1 MALYT
6 RTGPGAVMRLRREGL
21 DIRRGAGAA
30 PLRVALLNLMPDKR
44 QAERQTARLLAQCAV
59 DVSLSLFLAP
69 GHRPRGESPSYLA
82 RHYRAWSRI
91 ARESFDALIV
101 TGTPLE
107 TLPFEDVRYWCGL
120 REVLDWSR
128 ERVASSWF
136 SCWGA
141 MAALH
146 HDHGVPKRT
155 LAHKCFGVF
164 ELEVLDAHAALT
176 RGLGGRYRVPV
187 SRNAEVPRRWLE
199 CHGALK
205 VLSHSPASGVGLVA
219 ERGLRRVYM
228 LDHPEYEADTLL
240 REYRRDRCAG
250 LATPAPRG
258 VDVRDAAPLP
268 AASWQRSGVTLLG
281 NWLCAVARMRAGKVA
296 DAA

>member
-1 MALYT
+1 MTLYT
-6 RTGPGAVMRLRREGL
+6 ETGPGAVMSLRREGL
-21 DIRRGAGAA
+21 DVRRGSAAA
-30 PLRVALLNLMPDKR
+30 PLRVAMLNLMPDKR
-44 QAERQTARLLAQCAV
+44 QAERQMARLLARSGF

-69 GHRPRGESPSYLA
+69 GHRPRGESPRYLA
-82 RHYRAWSRI
+82 RHYRAWSRV
-91 ARESFDALIV
+91 ARESCDALIV

-107 TLPFEDVRYWCGL
+107 TLPFEDVRYWGGL

-128 ERVASSWF
+128 EQVASSWF

-141 MAALH
+141 MAALY

-164 ELEVLDAHAALT
+164 ALDVLHPRCALM
-176 RGLGGRYRVPV
+176 RGLGERYRVPV
-187 SRNAEVPRRWLE
+187 SRHAQVPRRWVE
-199 CHGALK
+199 CRGALE
-205 VLSHSPASGVGLVA
+205 VLAHSPASGVGLVA

-240 REYRRDRCAG
+240 CEYRRDRSAG

-268 AASWQRSGVTLLG
+268 EAHWQRSGAVLLG
-281 NWLCAVARMRAGKVA
+281 NWLASVARMRDGKVA